1 MLIGVLIRGECEQPG
16 RSIYKLEQSIL
27 KIFKFSDSWRLQD
40 YRAGL
45 DNVFFFFFFS
55 EKMVQSA
62 AIKQGQLTNRKHTYF
77 FFALAH
83 PTIYRPKSKFLIY
96 STQAAAV
103 LRYHLFLTMTAG
115 CVRQLIC
122 SAHDRISEKVNLK
135 VCCFESSKQKEKRK
149 LITTNIL

>member
-1 MLIGVLIRGECEQPG
+1 M
-16 RSIYKLEQSIL
+16 
-27 KIFKFSDSWRLQD
+27 
-40 YRAGL
+40 
-45 DNVFFFFFFS
+45 DNVLVFFFS

-77 FFALAH
+77 FFFFALAD
-83 PTIYRPKSKFLIY
+83 PTIYHPKSKFLIY

-135 VCCFESSKQKEKRK
+135 VCCFESSKQKRIDHWCSVVPEKAQPSGPPFSGK
-149 LITTNIL
+149 LGKPRFPLERWALGLGFFCFH

>member
-27 KIFKFSDSWRLQD
+27 KIFKFSNSWRLQD

-45 DNVFFFFFFS
+45 DNVLVFFS

-62 AIKQGQLTNRKHTYF
+62 AIKRGQLTNRKHTYFF

-135 VCCFESSKQKEKRK
+135 VCCFESSKQKPKCER
-149 LITTNIL
+149 LISSVF